1 MENRTGRF
9 IAQRR
14 KELKMTQKELAEKLG
29 VTNKAVS
36 KWETG
41 QGLPDVSVLAALS
54 KALNISVDELLAGEK
69 QAEKKL
75 LSEEMGDREEESS
88 LLDIVAERLEKKIK
102 ATNIDWKDVLG
113 VLFFVAAVMLI
124 MIQIWYFMQGKKLG
138 LEYISKWVP
147 YFLNGMVI
155 FFLWFGGLLVKKL
168 RPVWKSKTYRWI
180 FSLLLFS
187 GIAVCRFLAPVQK
200 EIIRISPDF
209 SEVLCL
215 KIDESG
221 RAVFYRQRSGI
232 FASQADVFPFTVKE
246 NVKVQ
251 WLEDDVCTL
260 TYESTEDDDVHQ
272 YVATY
277 GARDGNESYYYVINE
292 VYGTWLSEGQ
302 YGGYKL
308 TVGTGPDGG
317 IDIQTPDGK
326 EHYEIEECIQY
337 GTLAVVF
344 PANAPKWTLVLN
356 KDYTF
361 STDEDVEKAGGTL
374 SLCRINMKKTAP
386 LILHGM

>member
-113 VLFFVAAVMLI
+113 VLFFVAAVTI
-124 MIQIWYFMQGKKLG
+124 AMIQIWYFMQGKKLG

-168 RPVWKSKTYRWI
+168 RPVWKVK
-180 FSLLLFS
+180 
-187 GIAVCRFLAPVQK
+187 
-200 EIIRISPDF
+200 
-209 SEVLCL
+209 
-215 KIDESG
+215 
-221 RAVFYRQRSGI
+221 RAVGFSVFYYFQ
-232 FASQADVFPFTVKE
+232 
-246 NVKVQ
+246 
-251 WLEDDVCTL
+251 
-260 TYESTEDDDVHQ
+260 ES
-272 YVATY
+272 
-277 GARDGNESYYYVINE
+277 
-292 VYGTWLSEGQ
+292 
-302 YGGYKL
+302 
-308 TVGTGPDGG
+308 
-317 IDIQTPDGK
+317 
-326 EHYEIEECIQY
+326 
-337 GTLAVVF
+337 
-344 PANAPKWTLVLN
+344 
-356 KDYTF
+356 
-361 STDEDVEKAGGTL
+361 
-374 SLCRINMKKTAP
+374 
-386 LILHGM
+386 